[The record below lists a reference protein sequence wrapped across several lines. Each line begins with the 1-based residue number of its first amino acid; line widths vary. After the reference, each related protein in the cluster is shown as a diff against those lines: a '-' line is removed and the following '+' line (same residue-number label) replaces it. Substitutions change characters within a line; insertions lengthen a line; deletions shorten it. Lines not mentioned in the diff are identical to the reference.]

1 MKHLFSVSWICTC
14 IVLAASGTRSALA
27 QNPSAAERF
36 APPNFSLIEREERYW
51 KRTSLPVPED
61 IVLEVSGILPVAG
74 QRLLVVTRRGEIYWV
89 DGAYAA
95 HPRPTFTLFASGLH
109 EPLGI
114 TAAPG
119 GGYYVAQRQEITHLV
134 DRDGDGRAD
143 EFNTVCTLPLSGN
156 YHEYAFGPVM
166 APNGNLRVTLNVG
179 FGSPT
184 QSAVP
189 WRGWALEV
197 TPDGQMIPMAAGLR
211 SPADHLVTS
220 KGLWLYSENQGEWVG
235 SGRVTEIQPGDF
247 VGHPASLAWSKL
259 PGSTVALRPGD
270 VSRTGQ
276 PMQEVLGSMPG
287 LKRPTV
293 WLPHTVFGIST
304 AGLVEDRSGG
314 KFGPFAGQIFV
325 GDQGQSKVMRLSFE
339 KVKGVWQGAAYS
351 FKEGF
356 ECGVLRLSM
365 AEDGVMFAGET
376 ARGWGSVGPKPYG
389 LERVEWTGK
398 VPFEIQEIVAQP
410 DGFILRFTQ
419 PVDLVSAEN
428 PANYSVAGFTYKY
441 HGMYGSA
448 PVNRLACP
456 IRRVQVAPDRKSVR
470 IGAICLRE
478 GYVHEI
484 KAPGVRSAEGAEALV
499 HPTAYYTLNEIPDGE
514 RLIPVETREQEF
526 CVPLV
531 PPSATKSTKK
541 HPTEAPAAWKRREGE
556 RTLLLGTLPG
566 MKFDQE
572 ELVVTAGETLQFVF
586 RNSDDMLHNVVICR
600 PGTGQTVGAA
610 AMAMGI
616 DGPAHNYVPESDD
629 VLYHTAL
636 TQPDSTDRIFFTAPE
651 QAGAYDY
658 ICSFP
663 GHAAIMKGILRVRAR

>member
-1 MKHLFSVSWICTC
+1 MKHLIFFTWLF
-14 IVLAASGTRSALA
+14 IVLVAGGMRSAMA
-27 QNPSAAERF
+27 QNPSEAERF
-36 APPNFSLIEREERYW
+36 APPNRALIEREERYW
-51 KRTSLPVPED
+51 KRTSLPVPDD
-61 IVLEVSGILPVAG
+61 IVLEVSGILQVHG
-74 QRLLVVTRRGEIYWV
+74 HRLLVVTRRGEIYWV
-89 DGAYAA
+89 DGAYDA
-95 HPRPTFTLFASGLH
+95 HPRPKFTLFASGLH

-119 GGYYVAQRQEITHLV
+119 GGYYVAQRQEITHII
-134 DRDGDGRAD
+134 DRDNDGRAD
-143 EFNTVCTLPLSGN
+143 EFNTVCSFPISGN
-156 YHEYAFGPVM
+156 YHEYAFGPVI

-197 TPDGQMIPMAAGLR
+197 TPDGQMIPIAAGLR
-211 SPADHLVTS
+211 SPADHLITS
-220 KGLWLYSENQGEWVG
+220 KGLWLYSENQGEWSG
-235 SGRVTEIQPGDF
+235 SGRVTEIQPGD
-247 VGHPASLAWSKL
+247 VMGHPASLAWSKL
-259 PGSTVALRPGD
+259 PGSTVALRPDD
-270 VSRTGQ
+270 VSQTGQ

-293 WLPHTVFGIST
+293 WLPQTILGIST

-314 KFGPFAGQIFV
+314 KFGPYTGQIFV
-325 GDQGQSKVMRLSFE
+325 GDQGQSKVMRLTLE

-356 ECGVLRLSM
+356 DCGVLRLSM
-365 AEDGVMFAGET
+365 GEEGVMFAGET
-376 ARGWGSVGPKPYG
+376 ARGWGSVGPKQYG
-389 LERVEWTGK
+389 LERVEWTGN

-410 DGFILRFTQ
+410 DGFVLRFTQ

-428 PANYSVAGFTYKY
+428 PASYSVAGFTYSY
-441 HGMYGSA
+441 HSKYGSP

-484 KAPGVRSAEGAEALV
+484 KAPGVRSADGAEPLV
-499 HPTAYYTLNEIPDGE
+499 HPVAYYTLNEIPGGD
-514 RLIPVETREQEF
+514 RLIPVETNEKEF

-531 PPSATKSTKK
+531 PPSATKSTRK
-541 HPTEAPAAWKRREGE
+541 HPTQPPLEWKPKEGE
-556 RTLLLGTLPG
+556 RTILLGTLPG

-572 ELVVTAGETLQFVF
+572 ELVLTAGETVQFVF

-600 PGTGQTVGAA
+600 PGTGQAVGAA
-610 AMAMGI
+610 AMTMGI
-616 DGPAHNYVPESDD
+616 DGPEHNYVPQTDD

-636 TQPDSTDRIFFTAPE
+636 TQPDSTDRIFFTAPD
-651 QAGAYDY
+651 QPGAYDY

-663 GHAAIMKGILRVRAR
+663 GHSATMKGILRVRAR

>member
-1 MKHLFSVSWICTC
+1 V
-14 IVLAASGTRSALA
+14 VLAFGVTRLAVA
-27 QNPSAAERF
+27 QNPTAVERF

-51 KRTSLPVPED
+51 KRTSLPIPESV
-61 IVLEVSGILPVAG
+61 VLEVSGILPVAG
-74 QRLLVVTRRGEIYWV
+74 QRLLVVTRRGEVYWV

-95 HPRPTFTLFASGLH
+95 QPKPTFTLFASGLH

-119 GGYYVAQRQEITHLV
+119 GGYYIAQRQEITHLV

-143 EFNTVCTLPLSGN
+143 EFTTVCTFPLNGN

-184 QSAVP
+184 QSSVP
-189 WRGWALEV
+189 WRGWAMEV
-197 TPDGQMIPMAAGLR
+197 TPDGQMIPVAAGLR
-211 SPADHLVTS
+211 SPADHIVTS
-220 KGLWLYSENQGEWVG
+220 EGLWLFSENQGEWVG
-235 SGRVTEIQPGDF
+235 SGRISEIQPGDF
-247 VGHPASLAWSKL
+247 FGHPASLAWSKL
-259 PGSTVALRPGD
+259 PGSTVALRPED
-270 VSRTGQ
+270 VSKTGQ
-276 PMQEVLGSMPG
+276 PMQEVLRSMPG
-287 LKRPTV
+287 LKRPAV

-304 AGLVEDRSGG
+304 AGMIEDRSDG

-325 GDQGQSKVMRLSFE
+325 GDQGQSKVMRVSLE
-339 KVKGVWQGAAYS
+339 KVRGVWQGAAYS

-356 ECGVLRLSM
+356 ECGVLRLTM
-365 AEDGVMFAGET
+365 GENGVMFAGET

-389 LERVEWTGK
+389 LEKVEWTGK

-410 DGFILRFTQ
+410 DGFILRFTH
-419 PVDLVSAEN
+419 PVDPLSAEN

-441 HGMYGSA
+441 HSTYGSA
-448 PVNRLACP
+448 PVNRLSCP
-456 IRRVQVAPDRKSVR
+456 IRRVEVSADRRSVR

-484 KAPGVRSAEGAEALV
+484 KALGVRSAGEGEGLV
-499 HPTAYYTLNEIPDGE
+499 HPVAYYTLNEIPEGE
-514 RLIPVETREQEF
+514 RLIPVETREPEF

-531 PPSATKSTKK
+531 PPSAMQSTKK
-541 HPTEAPAAWKRREGE
+541 HPTEAPADWKRRDGE
-556 RTLLLGTLPG
+556 RALVLGTRPG

-572 ELVVTAGETLQFVF
+572 ELVVTAGETIQFVF

-600 PGTGQTVGAA
+600 PGTGQAVGAA

-616 DGPAHNYVPESDD
+616 DGPANNYVPESDD

-636 TQPDSTDRIFFTAPE
+636 TQPESTERIFFTAPE
-651 QAGAYDY
+651 QPGDYDY

-663 GHAAIMKGILRVRAR
+663 GHAGIMKGILRVRAR